1 MGRVGLA
8 AAERPCSTRPCGRW
22 LWANVMRF
30 HDQGAQKTR
39 FGLQGVVWLMAM
51 MMAIWSEEALGDP
64 GPSQIQVSDWVHQLN
79 DDDYRVRETAT
90 AALLEAGFSI
100 RPELLKIA
108 ESANPEVRARGRRLL
123 IQIEQGEFDRRLEAF
138 AADVKGENG
147 LTFPGWDT
155 FRQLVGT
162 KASARA
168 LFVQMQ
174 HHERELMAA
183 AFNNRVVDLDA
194 LFTERVVRLINWQRA
209 RPVFKDRTAAK
220 SPPLGSCAA
229 ALFIT
234 VARSEEL
241 SEGSVARAGNLVKLA
256 PLSTALASGGYETQ
270 IRHLFVE
277 WILLRRGNVSSL
289 VEYKLLMTV
298 THDLREALPFV
309 WDVAQGKPDSAR
321 WHAKYRAQA
330 MLAISKLA
338 DQQQILKLEPLLSD
352 QRICFQSGA
361 KNDGGKQI
369 PPTTVQLR
377 DVALAA
383 LVHGTGQKLAEYDF
397 QHPIADSPWLY
408 KIGSLGFE
416 SERHRSIALEKW
428 ASWRSTD

>member
-1 MGRVGLA
+1 
-8 AAERPCSTRPCGRW
+8 
-22 LWANVMRF
+22 MRF
-30 HDQGAQKTR
+30 QIQGTQKTLC
-39 FGLQGVVWLMAM
+39 GLQGVVWLTAL
-51 MMAIWSEEALGDP
+51 ALVIATWSEEARSDP
-64 GPSQIQVSDWVHQLN
+64 GPSQIQVSDWIDQLN
-79 DDDYRVRETAT
+79 DDDYRVREAAT
-90 AALLEAGFSI
+90 FALLEAGFSI

-108 ESANPEVRARGRRLL
+108 ESPNPEVRARGRRLL

-183 AFNNRVVDLDA
+183 AFNNQVVDLDA
-194 LFTERVVRLINWQRA
+194 LFTERVVRLINWQRT
-209 RPVFKDRTAAK
+209 RPVFKNRTATR

-234 VARSEEL
+234 IARSEEL

-256 PLSTALASGGYETQ
+256 PLSTALASGGYEIQ
-270 IRHLFVE
+270 IRRLFVE
-277 WILLRRGNVSSL
+277 WILLPRGNVSGL
-289 VEYKLLMTV
+289 VEYKLVMMV
-298 THDLREALPFV
+298 THDLREALPFA
-309 WDVAQGKPDSAR
+309 WEVAQGKPDPAR

-338 DQQQILKLEPLLSD
+338 DRQQVLKLEPLLSE

-361 KNDGGKQI
+361 KNYGGKQV

-397 QHPIADSPWLY
+397 QHPIADSPWLF

-416 SERHRSIALEKW
+416 SQRHRSIALEKW
-428 ASWRSTD
+428 AAWRRAD